1 MTISV
6 TACLSNIYENE
17 DGSKICLS
25 LLKQIKELKQFEY
38 KVVREIFGYKEVEP
52 TWENGWNWI
61 S

>member
-6 TACLSNIYENE
+6 TACLSNINENK

-38 KVVREIFGYKEVEP
+38 KVVREIYGYKEVEP
-52 TWENGWNWI
+52 TWENG
-61 S
+61 